1 MPLDMPRQQDD
12 LLLLASLFLFELSIA
27 VIPMALY
34 MKGDRSFA
42 VFLPSK
48 PGLVLCL
55 ALGTIVITG
64 AAIINQYLLNKRLLS
79 RHFSLIVAM
88 NLVTVIVMLVTA
100 EIAIRAASHRSV
112 EGETVGGVVLS
123 PKTWQTVAQHYRQ
136 LIDQRG
142 GDLAYL
148 VYDDVMGW
156 TTGPNRRSA
165 NGLYRSSSEGIRAPE
180 EGMSFPLS
188 TGKTRIALVGDS
200 FTFGEDVR
208 YEETW
213 GYFLEK
219 ELGSKFQVLNFGVS
233 GYGVD
238 QMFLKYEK
246 DIRRWKPEVVIFGFI
261 SHDTVRSMLVYPF
274 LTFPEWDM
282 PFAKPRFIVRDGE
295 LTNINA
301 HPAAP
306 QAIFSVG
313 SILELAAIEYDKGY
327 KQSDWVEN
335 VYHQSYLWRR
345 FVSSFPRWSIERA
358 DVTDVALVDVNA
370 SILKKF
376 VRSATQAGVIP
387 VVVFFPNKE
396 ELERAS
402 VSPLTKKVLQQSGI
416 AYTDLTSCLLPL
428 NAADRFVPEH
438 RHYSPQG
445 NALVANCLDKVVNEA
460 LGQATKG

>member
-1 MPLDMPRQQDD
+1 MPRQQND
-12 LLLLASLFLFELSIA
+12 LLLLASLFLFEVSMA
-27 VIPMALY
+27 VIPMPVY

-48 PGLVLCL
+48 RGMVLCL
-55 ALGTIVITG
+55 ALGTLVITG
-64 AAIINQYLLNKRLLS
+64 AVIINQCLLNKRLLS
-79 RHFSLIVAM
+79 RHVSLIVAM
-88 NLVTVIVMLVTA
+88 NLVTVIVMIVTA
-100 EIAIRAASHRSV
+100 EIAIRAASHSSV
-112 EGETVGGVVLS
+112 EGETVGGVVLR
-123 PKTWQTVAQHYRQ
+123 PKSWQAVAQHYRQ
-136 LIDQRG
+136 LIDRRG
-142 GDLAYL
+142 GDLSYL
-148 VYDDVMGW
+148 MYDDVMGW
-156 TTGPNRRSA
+156 TIGPNRRSA

-180 EGMSFPLS
+180 EGISFPLS

-200 FTFGEDVR
+200 FTFSEDVR
-208 YEETW
+208 YEESW

-238 QMFLKYEK
+238 QSFLRYEK

-261 SHDTVRSMLVYPF
+261 SHDAVRSMLVYPF

-282 PFAKPRFIVRDGE
+282 PFAKSRFILRDGE
-295 LTNINA
+295 LINING
-301 HPAAP
+301 HPATP

-313 SILELAAIEYDKGY
+313 SIVELAALDYDSGY
-327 KQSDWVEN
+327 KQSDWVGT
-335 VYHQSYLWRR
+335 VYHQSYLWRL
-345 FVSSFPRWSIERA
+345 FVSKVPRWSIESSDLA
-358 DVTDVALVDVNA
+358 DKALVDVNA
-370 SILKKF
+370 SILKNF
-376 VRSATQAGVIP
+376 VQSATQAGVIP

-396 ELERAS
+396 ELERAR

-460 LGQATKG
+460 LGQAPKG